1 MHRPFERAADRRRR
15 AGRKKKGCTE
25 RANEK
30 ERTAPLP
37 PAPPA
42 PSGTAPP
49 PSRLV
54 AAYHTSVKRHSTPAM
69 KSPIYVYIYIYMLAI
84 VRSPIRIVHLCAR
97 TEEEEKDGRTI
108 RVLVWHGPYAHTG
121 ELFIPTG
128 RRLPLRRLPD
138 PIVRPIFGTTDR
150 TYTFVF
156 SSFFCWFFV
165 SFFFFPEN
173 PSYRSFYGSIFIS
186 FFFLV
191 LVLVWRGEIGGFF
204 FFFDFSSSRFSFFFF
219 LWTLF
224 FLRRIKH
231 VDARFDRDSFIFFF
245 FFFEKTRDVLNC
257 IFQSNQIEI

>member
-204 FFFDFSSSRFSFFFF
+204 SFFLAFLPLGGGFSFFFF
-219 LWTLF
+219 LRTLF

-257 IFQSNQIEI
+257 IF

>member
-1 MHRPFERAADRRRR
+1 
-15 AGRKKKGCTE
+15 
-25 RANEK
+25 
-30 ERTAPLP
+30 
-37 PAPPA
+37 
-42 PSGTAPP
+42 
-49 PSRLV
+49 
-54 AAYHTSVKRHSTPAM
+54 
-69 KSPIYVYIYIYMLAI
+69 MLAI

-186 FFFLV
+186 FFFLLV
-191 LVLVWRGEIGGFF
+191 LVLVLVRLEGRDWGIFFLFRFFFLSVFF
-204 FFFDFSSSRFSFFFF
+204 FFFSLDIILPPSY
-219 LWTLF
+219 
-224 FLRRIKH
+224 
-231 VDARFDRDSFIFFF
+231 
-245 FFFEKTRDVLNC
+245 KTRRC
-257 IFQSNQIEI
+257 SI

>member
-1 MHRPFERAADRRRR
+1 
-15 AGRKKKGCTE
+15 
-25 RANEK
+25 
-30 ERTAPLP
+30 
-37 PAPPA
+37 
-42 PSGTAPP
+42 
-49 PSRLV
+49 
-54 AAYHTSVKRHSTPAM
+54 M

-186 FFFLV
+186 FFFSFGFGFGFGSFG
-191 LVLVWRGEIGGFF
+191 GERLGDFFSFSIFLPLGFLFF
-204 FFFDFSSSRFSFFFF
+204 FFFGHYSSS
-219 LWTLF
+219 
-224 FLRRIKH
+224 
-231 VDARFDRDSFIFFF
+231 V
-245 FFFEKTRDVLNC
+245 V
-257 IFQSNQIEI
+257 